1 MDSTLGPPRDLSVL
15 APSREPDEALSSWL
29 VRTAHAHLLTI
40 PELEREIG
48 GPVTAFDR
56 GDVALIPRLAT
67 MMRADAAMLGAIAPV
82 DLLAHP
88 MGPGPRPPH
97 CWSVCSSCLEE
108 DQSQGRAPYIRRAW
122 THPLSAFC
130 RAHNSPLV
138 PHGNSEIKIASD
150 LTLFG
155 DGVEPREP
163 MDNLLGVLA
172 FDDERMVARVFQV
185 LDGTTSIR
193 RLEDRLGLRWAVRDI
208 IDALATNMRA
218 VGTGSLA
225 ALLEQPLFQRKS
237 LQGSNYLQMDWW
249 SDIDAATR
257 LLYVRLALAILA
269 DPGDPVRNPKTSPL
283 GPHWL
288 TLRYRHAKIQG
299 WQSVF
304 THAAPD
310 LLFLLVMELPRHA
323 VQELN
328 ERSMAWPA
336 DLRRRWIY
344 AVAVGAV
351 GGFVW

>member
-1 MDSTLGPPRDLSVL
+1 MMRV
-15 APSREPDEALSSWL
+15 
-29 VRTAHAHLLTI
+29 
-40 PELEREIG
+40 
-48 GPVTAFDR
+48 
-56 GDVALIPRLAT
+56 DVAA
-67 MMRADAAMLGAIAPV
+67 LGAMVPA

-88 MGPGPRPPH
+88 MRPGPRPPH
-97 CWSVCSSCLEE
+97 AWSICRRCLEE
-108 DQSQGRAPYIRRAW
+108 DQVQGRAPYIRQAW

-130 RAHNSPLV
+130 RAHNAPLV

-163 MDNLLGVLA
+163 VDNLLGVVA
-172 FDDERMVARVFQV
+172 FDDEKMVARVFQV

-225 ALLEQPLFQRKS
+225 AVLEQPLFQRKS

-288 TLRYRHAKIQG
+288 TLRYRHSKTQG

-304 THAAPD
+304 THAVPD

>member
-1 MDSTLGPPRDLSVL
+1 MTGAAHLGEGSDDRLSVRSPSSRHS
-15 APSREPDEALSSWL
+15 PSR
-29 VRTAHAHLLTI
+29 H
-40 PELEREIG
+40 
-48 GPVTAFDR
+48 
-56 GDVALIPRLAT
+56 
-67 MMRADAAMLGAIAPV
+67 
-82 DLLAHP
+82 
-88 MGPGPRPPH
+88 
-97 CWSVCSSCLEE
+97 
-108 DQSQGRAPYIRRAW
+108 GR
-122 THPLSAFC
+122 
-130 RAHNSPLV
+130 
-138 PHGNSEIKIASD
+138 

-163 MDNLLGVLA
+163 VDNLLGVVA
-172 FDDERMVARVFQV
+172 FDDEKMVARVFQV
-185 LDGTTSIR
+185 LDGTASIR
-193 RLEDRLGLRWAVRDI
+193 RLEARLGLRWAVRDI

-218 VGTGSLA
+218 IGTGPLS
-225 ALLEQPLFQRKS
+225 ALLEQPLFRRKS

-269 DPGDPVRNPKTSPL
+269 DPGDPVGNPKTSPL
-283 GPHWL
+283 GPNWL

-299 WQSVF
+299 WQGVF
-304 THAAPD
+304 THAVPD

-336 DLRRRWIY
+336 DLRRRWTY

>member
-1 MDSTLGPPRDLSVL
+1 MDSALWPPRDLSVL

-29 VRTAHAHLLTI
+29 VRTANAHLLTI

-48 GPVTAFDR
+48 GTVAGLDR
-56 GDVALIPRLAT
+56 GDATLIPRLST
-67 MMRADAAMLGAIAPV
+67 MMRVDVAALSAMVPA

-88 MGPGPRPPH
+88 MRPGPSPPYA
-97 CWSVCSSCLEE
+97 WSICRRCLEE
-108 DQSQGRAPYIRRAW
+108 DQVQGRAPYIRQAW

-163 MDNLLGVLA
+163 VDNLLGVVA

-185 LDGTTSIR
+185 LDGTASIG
-193 RLEDRLGLRWAVRDI
+193 RLEDRLSLRWAVRDI

-225 ALLEQPLFQRKS
+225 AVLEQPLFQRKS

-257 LLYVRLALAILA
+257 LLYVRFALAILA

-288 TLRYRHAKIQG
+288 TLRYRHSKIQG

-304 THAAPD
+304 THAVPD

-328 ERSMAWPA
+328 ERSMAWPP

>member
-1 MDSTLGPPRDLSVL
+1 MRKRPVAKCFT
-15 APSREPDEALSSWL
+15 
-29 VRTAHAHLLTI
+29 
-40 PELEREIG
+40 EL
-48 GPVTAFDR
+48 
-56 GDVALIPRLAT
+56 
-67 MMRADAAMLGAIAPV
+67 DAEFVGLN
-82 DLLAHP
+82 
-88 MGPGPRPPH
+88 
-97 CWSVCSSCLEE
+97 
-108 DQSQGRAPYIRRAW
+108 
-122 THPLSAFC
+122 LSA
-130 RAHNSPLV
+130 S
-138 PHGNSEIKIASD
+138 GASD

-155 DGVEPREP
+155 DGVEPQEP
-163 MDNLLGVLA
+163 VGNLLGVLA

-193 RLEDRLGLRWAVRDI
+193 RLEGRLGLRWAVRDI

-218 VGTGSLA
+218 VGTGPLA
-225 ALLEQPLFQRKS
+225 ALLEQPIFRRKS

-249 SDIDAATR
+249 TDIDAATR

-269 DPGDPVRNPKTSPL
+269 DPGDPVGNPKTSPL
-283 GPHWL
+283 GPNWL

-304 THAAPD
+304 THAVPD

-336 DLRRRWIY
+336 DLRRRWTY
-344 AVAVGAV
+344 TVAVGAV